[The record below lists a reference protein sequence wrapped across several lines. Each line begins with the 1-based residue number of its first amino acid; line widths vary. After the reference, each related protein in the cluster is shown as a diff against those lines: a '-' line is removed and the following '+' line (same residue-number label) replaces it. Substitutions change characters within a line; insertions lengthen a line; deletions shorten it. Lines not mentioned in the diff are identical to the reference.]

1 MNKYGLGE
9 LMDDYVYLEEMGR
22 RVEGWGREIGRG
34 GYAVNVGVS
43 AGMGTRGGGRG
54 RGFDGGGR
62 GRGGRGRGGG
72 GGGGGGTAQR
82 TKRDILKMQLEARD
96 VDVEMLPAGME
107 RRSLN
112 QSSWDFKCA
121 RFCVAFKLPRA
132 HHSFIL

>member
-34 GYAVNVGVS
+34 GYAVNVGAG
-43 AGMGTRGGGRG
+43 AGMGMGMRGGGRG
-54 RGFDGGGR
+54 RGFDSGGR

-72 GGGGGGTAQR
+72 GGGAAQR

-112 QSSWDFKCA
+112 QSSWDFKC
-121 RFCVAFKLPRA
+121 VAF
-132 HHSFIL
+132 